1 MTHAANDHSR
11 SVAHWLIEGL
21 TVPISLAVDPSYLRR
36 VAAFRIALAVVYVV
50 SLGLT
55 SSPLSARWEIA
66 FVAFVAVNG
75 VAHTLHAVVAIQRG
89 SLVAWIWWYLPYAD
103 LAAIGMIM
111 TTQPHAF
118 ALVWGVGI
126 MPLLFFSAAISWRAP
141 YLVLTWLIGAAGFVG
156 ALAVHD
162 AAGDHFGVGEVAL
175 AVALLLVGSAVVART
190 AVHLRA
196 LMDQL
201 EAQSL
206 TDSLTGLMNRRAL
219 AQEIRHPLIEALS
232 VGHRLAVLVFDLD
245 DFKRVNDVHGHDV
258 GDARLCQIAEI
269 FRANL
274 RMGDLVYRY
283 GGDEFV
289 VLAPVAD
296 DGEAGSLA
304 QRLQEAAL
312 HQADTRLSVGYT
324 LAPPGEPDLSEAL
337 RRADRALIEAKRR
350 GKGCVVPA
358 SEPDAAVRT
367 A

>member
-1 MTHAANDHSR
+1 
-11 SVAHWLIEGL
+11 
-21 TVPISLAVDPSYLRR
+21 
-36 VAAFRIALAVVYVV
+36 
-50 SLGLT
+50 
-55 SSPLSARWEIA
+55 
-66 FVAFVAVNG
+66 
-75 VAHTLHAVVAIQRG
+75 
-89 SLVAWIWWYLPYAD
+89 
-103 LAAIGMIM
+103 
-111 TTQPHAF
+111 
-118 ALVWGVGI
+118 
-126 MPLLFFSAAISWRAP
+126 
-141 YLVLTWLIGAAGFVG
+141 
-156 ALAVHD
+156 
-162 AAGDHFGVGEVAL
+162 
-175 AVALLLVGSAVVART
+175 
-190 AVHLRA
+190 
-196 LMDQL
+196 
-201 EAQSL
+201 
-206 TDSLTGLMNRRAL
+206 
-219 AQEIRHPLIEALS
+219 
-232 VGHRLAVLVFDLD
+232 
-245 DFKRVNDVHGHDV
+245 V

-289 VLAPVAD
+289 VLAPAAD